1 METHDW
7 QGFSTFRAFGTFF
20 AAPKRDPMIVAAEQA
35 ERSMQPSYAEQ
46 VADQI
51 IADWQSS
58 GEVKIE
64 TLRGL
69 IIKVLEEYD

>member
-1 METHDW
+1 MDNDKIFRIL
-7 QGFSTFRAFGTFF
+7 QGLGTIY
-20 AAPKRDPMIVAAEQA
+20 AAPYRSPEQIA
-35 ERSMQPSYAEQ
+35 VGTTRPTYAEIT
-46 VADQI
+46 ADQI

-69 IIKVLEEYD
+69 IIKALEEYDD

>member
-1 METHDW
+1 MDKWE
-7 QGFSTFRAFGTFF
+7 GFSTFRALGTFY
-20 AAPKRDPMIVAAEQA
+20 AAPERDPMMVAAEQA
-35 ERSMQPSYAEQ
+35 ERSMRPTYAEIT
-46 VADQI
+46 ADQI

-64 TLRGL
+64 TLRSL